1 MLTGA
6 PKPNVPLR
14 GKARRFQSAFR
25 QLETVGVGVI
35 MGALEWGDEIFG
47 FHDTDRATNGRLE
60 GNKAKLG
67 VLKRITYRFI
77 SATNFAH

>member
-1 MLTGA
+1 
-6 PKPNVPLR
+6 
-14 GKARRFQSAFR
+14 
-25 QLETVGVGVI
+25 

-60 GNKAKLG
+60 GNNAKLG

-77 SATNFAH
+77 SATNFAY